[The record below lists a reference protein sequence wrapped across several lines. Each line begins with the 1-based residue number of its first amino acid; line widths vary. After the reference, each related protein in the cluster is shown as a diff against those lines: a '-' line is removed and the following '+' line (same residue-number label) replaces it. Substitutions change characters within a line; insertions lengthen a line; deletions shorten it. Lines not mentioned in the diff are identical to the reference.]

1 MRSHFLEKI
10 DTAMIRG
17 FVQSSPFASKT
28 YQFPLWDPS
37 KLSENDQTIY
47 DKMDE
52 EDDEIISKL
61 QL

>member
-1 MRSHFLEKI
+1 
-10 DTAMIRG
+10 MIRG